1 MIQFFSVK
9 TKLLVAKNTLCLHL
23 GIPQGLMVSQMRS
36 VFSNIVSASR
46 ELGDAAVNQKPF
58 KVPVKNVKVLASQR
72 MPFCM
77 CLLRDLKEKALK
89 AFFSI
94 DHINFHF

>member
-1 MIQFFSVK
+1 M
-9 TKLLVAKNTLCLHL
+9 KLLVAKNILCL

-46 ELGDAAVNQKPF
+46 ELGDATVNQKPF
-58 KVPVKNVKVLASQR
+58 KGPVKNIKVLANQR

-77 CLLRDLKEKALK
+77 CFLGFEGKSLE
-89 AFFSI
+89 SI
-94 DHINFHF
+94 FPYRSYKLPFLIPDPR

>member
-1 MIQFFSVK
+1 MFTFGYSSGTDGV
-9 TKLLVAKNTLCLHL
+9 TDE
-23 GIPQGLMVSQMRS
+23 VS
-36 VFSNIVSASR
+36 FSNIVSASR

-58 KVPVKNVKVLASQR
+58 KVPVKNVKVLANQR
-72 MPFCM
+72 MPFCL